1 MSKAD
6 FSSQI
11 SELLPALKRYARFLA
26 RNESD
31 ADDLVQDC
39 VERAIRNQA
48 KFQAGTN
55 LNAWLNTIMRNT
67 FINKLRHDKIVRQH
81 VQHECLCEDI
91 NVSHASQL
99 DHMELREVVQ
109 ACDELS
115 RDHRQAIDLLCI
127 RQMSYKEAARRMNVR
142 EATAKTRL
150 FRAREKLRMQFAA

>member
-6 FSSQI
+6 LSKQI
-11 SELLPALKRYARFLA
+11 SDLLPALKRYARFLA
-26 RNESD
+26 RNETD

-39 VERAIRNQA
+39 VERAIRNHR
-48 KFQAGTN
+48 KFQEGTN

-81 VQHECLCEDI
+81 VQHESLADT
-91 NVSHASQL
+91 NSTPASQM
-99 DHMELREVVQ
+99 DHMELKEVVQ
-109 ACDELS
+109 ACEQLS
-115 RDHRQAIDLLCI
+115 GDHKKAIELLCI
-127 RQMSYKEAARRMNVR
+127 KQVSYKEAARQMKVR

>member
-6 FSSQI
+6 LSQQI

-39 VERAIRNQA
+39 VERAIRNHG
-48 KFQAGTN
+48 KFQEGTN

-81 VQHECLCEDI
+81 VQHESLGEDI
-91 NVSHASQL
+91 NVSPASQF
-99 DHMELREVVQ
+99 DHIQLGEVLR
-109 ACDELS
+109 ACEDLS
-115 RDHRQAIDLLCI
+115 DDHRQAIDLLCI
-127 RQMSYKEAARRMNVR
+127 KQVSYKEAARRMTVR